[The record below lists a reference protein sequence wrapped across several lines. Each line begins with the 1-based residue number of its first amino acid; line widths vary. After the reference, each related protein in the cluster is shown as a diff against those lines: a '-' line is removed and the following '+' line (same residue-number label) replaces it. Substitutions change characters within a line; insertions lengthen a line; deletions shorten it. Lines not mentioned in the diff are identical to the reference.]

1 MIFLPKKPLLLSTM
15 AKYNDILNED
25 RQKRTPHYIYQI
37 RTKFLAYFDT
47 EKNRKK
53 ITF

>member
-1 MIFLPKKPLLLSTM
+1 M
-15 AKYNDILNED
+15 AKYDDTLSKEW
-25 RQKRTPHYIYQI
+25 QKRTPHYIYQI

-53 ITF
+53 NNFLVWKLQYFSKKI